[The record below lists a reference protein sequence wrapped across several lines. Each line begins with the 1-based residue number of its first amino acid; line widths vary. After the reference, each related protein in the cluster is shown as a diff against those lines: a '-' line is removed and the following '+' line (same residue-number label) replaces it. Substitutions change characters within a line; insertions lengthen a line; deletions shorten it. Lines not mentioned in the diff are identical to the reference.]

1 MKKRIVVVGGGFAGV
16 NLVRSLANTV
26 QFDITLIDRNNYNFF
41 NPLIYQVATGFLEP
55 SSISYPFRKLFGKKK
70 NVHFWLGEL
79 EEICPEENKLKLSN
93 GELEYDHLVMATGT
107 QTNYFGLEKVK
118 EHAIPMKTLDDALN
132 MRNTLLQRIER
143 ATKLKNEEEK
153 EEWVTMVIAGGGP
166 TGVEIAGMFAE
177 MRESIIRKEY
187 PELAHVRGKIYLV
200 NGGSSLLQPMSKKS
214 QEYTLKTL
222 RKSGVKVKLNT
233 RVVDFDGERVSLK
246 GGNYIRSKNL
256 IWATGVTGI
265 KFPGIPEEYYDRSN
279 RLKTDAYNKVKGTS
293 NIYAIGDACI
303 QDHEEKY
310 PEGHPQLAQVA
321 IQQGK
326 NLANNLRR
334 GNTGQEPQPFQYQD
348 KGIMAIMGKSKAVAD
363 LPKSHFQGLIA
374 WLLWSGIHLF
384 SLINRYD
391 RLRTFYNWSISYFT
405 NNQDLRMIIRPKEK
419 I

>member
-16 NLVRSLANTV
+16 NLVRCLANTV

-55 SSISYPFRKLFGKKK
+55 SSISYPFRKLFGKKQ
-70 NVHFWLGEL
+70 NIHFWLGEL
-79 EEICPEENKLKLSN
+79 EEVYPEENKLKLSN
-93 GELEYDHLVMATGT
+93 GELEYDYLVIASGT

-118 EHAIPMKTLDDALN
+118 QHAIPMKTLDDALN

-187 PELAHVRGKIYLV
+187 PELAHVKGKIYLV
-200 NGGSSLLQPMSKKS
+200 NGGNSLLEPMSKKS
-214 QEYTLKTL
+214 QEYTLRTL
-222 RKSGVKVKLNT
+222 RKLGVKVKLNT

-246 GGNYIRSKNL
+246 GGADIRSKNL

-265 KFPGIPEEYYDRSN
+265 KFPGIPDEYYDRSN
-279 RLKTDAYNKVKGTS
+279 RLKTDAYNKIEGSK

-303 QDHEEKY
+303 QDHEEAY

-326 NLANNLRR
+326 NLANNFSRM
-334 GNTGQEPQPFQYQD
+334 NTGKEAQPFQYQD

-363 LPKSHFQGLIA
+363 LPKSHFQGFIA
-374 WLLWSGIHLF
+374 WLIWSGIHLF